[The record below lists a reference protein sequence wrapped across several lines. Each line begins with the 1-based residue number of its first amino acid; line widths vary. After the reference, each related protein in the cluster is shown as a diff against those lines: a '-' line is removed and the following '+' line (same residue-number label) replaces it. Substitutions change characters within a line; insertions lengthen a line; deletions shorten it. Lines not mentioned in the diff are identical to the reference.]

1 MKLGIGQRTEN
12 SMEQYITTP
21 KKRLSTTGWLTIL
34 AILTVALLTAYFAF
48 SFINQP
54 KPRQAA
60 TSAENSHDLTEFSG
74 FIDQSAS
81 ESMKSELAKQTDTPW
96 EYFVIRKGSYQK
108 TSDKY
113 ALKIVNTQDAL
124 VYNLTAHKISDGSY
138 GSTLFCAAASEQIGG
153 RVCTQDFNGS
163 QD

>member
-1 MKLGIGQRTEN
+1 MQQDTNR
-12 SMEQYITTP
+12 P
-21 KKRLSTTGWLTIL
+21 KRQLSTTGWLTIL
-34 AILTVALLTAYFAF
+34 ALLIIALLAAYFAF
-48 SFINQP
+48 SFVNQP

-60 TSAENSHDLTEFSG
+60 TSAENSHDLTELAG
-74 FIDQSAS
+74 IIDKSAS
-81 ESMKSELAKQTDTPW
+81 ESMKSELAKQTDTSW

-138 GSTLFCAAASEQIGG
+138 SSTLFCAAASEQIGG
-153 RVCTQDFNGS
+153 RVCTQDYNGS